1 MTKMKIAETLPKM
14 LPGVVCAQ
22 MVRCGK
28 PNCKCS
34 QGELHGP
41 YYFRFWRD
49 GGRLR
54 KQYVRAADVAATQAA
69 CEGRRNEQ
77 RAVRAS
83 RKRGADELRSLL
95 SQLKQCEETITS
107 LIKGEN
113 L

>member
-1 MTKMKIAETLPKM
+1 MKKAETLPKM

-28 PNCKCS
+28 PNCKCAR
-34 QGELHGP
+34 GELHGP

-54 KQYVRAADVAATQAA
+54 KQYVRAADLAATQAA

-77 RAVRAS
+77 RAVRVS
-83 RKRGADELRSLL
+83 RKLGADELHSLL
-95 SQLKQCEETITS
+95 AQLRQYEETIAS
-107 LIKGEN
+107 FIKDKDYE
-113 L
+113 